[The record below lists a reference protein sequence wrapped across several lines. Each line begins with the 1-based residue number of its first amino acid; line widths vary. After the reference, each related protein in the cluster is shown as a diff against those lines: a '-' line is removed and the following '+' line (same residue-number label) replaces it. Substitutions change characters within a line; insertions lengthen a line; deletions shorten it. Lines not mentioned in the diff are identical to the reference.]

1 MSLLCESLIGRRA
14 ELEVLTGRLGAPRGG
29 AVFLV
34 GEAGVGKTRL
44 IREMVEEARSRGRVV
59 LTGRSVRN
67 RQATPY
73 QPLTEALLAA
83 FRQTGVPDDAELAP
97 YRPALGR
104 LIPQWHRPEGASAES
119 AVVLGEGVLRMVDVL
134 GGGARVLLVLEDL
147 QWADPGSLTVLEYLV
162 DHAGDGLLDCVA
174 TARPDPSPGLNLVR
188 DLQARRAATVLEIP
202 PLPDP
207 EVASMALECLGGPTL
222 PAGVNDI
229 LARADGLPLLVEE
242 LLSAAVDA
250 NGLIRRRDEWI
261 VRSIAS
267 SVVPRSLADTVELRV
282 RALDEADRDVPGAAA
297 VLGRRFDLPL
307 LRSMTGLSAR
317 DLRIVL
323 DRCIELQLMT
333 VDTEGYQFRHALTR
347 NAVLAGP
354 APDVRTAM
362 AGAARAVLARGSSRI
377 ARPVV

>member
-1 MSLLCESLIGRRA
+1 
-14 ELEVLTGRLGAPRGG
+14 
-29 AVFLV
+29 
-34 GEAGVGKTRL
+34 
-44 IREMVEEARSRGRVV
+44 
-59 LTGRSVRN
+59 
-67 RQATPY
+67 
-73 QPLTEALLAA
+73 
-83 FRQTGVPDDAELAP
+83 
-97 YRPALGR
+97 
-104 LIPQWHRPEGASAES
+104 
-119 AVVLGEGVLRMVDVL
+119 
-134 GGGARVLLVLEDL
+134 
-147 QWADPGSLTVLEYLV
+147 
-162 DHAGDGLLDCVA
+162 
-174 TARPDPSPGLNLVR
+174 
-188 DLQARRAATVLEIP
+188 
-202 PLPDP
+202 
-207 EVASMALECLGGPTL
+207 MALECLGGPTL